1 MNPIIDLH
9 QDLMLY
15 ISQPE
20 LYTDR
25 GQTSFEKIQNNN
37 IKVTVVSA
45 FVVPADGNY
54 TSECMNDL
62 IEKTLKDYVMY
73 CDKNPSFRIIK
84 NKDDLNTI
92 MSTEGLYGLILH
104 IEGLNTFDEITG
116 WDTLERWY
124 ELGLRSIG
132 PLWNINNPF
141 GGGTLDPS
149 LGLSELGKKLI
160 TWCEQKG
167 MLFDFAHMNEKTFW
181 DASQV
186 VSRPI
191 FVSHGNAHALCKNV
205 RNYTDE
211 QIKAIGESGGV
222 IGVFF
227 SKKFVSAD
235 KKPTIDDVLKHVNHI
250 VSLVGENAV
259 AIGSDFGGITSGFAK
274 DLESLDDLKNL
285 ITSLPNDIQSNIS
298 YKNALRII
306 KAHLV

>member
-9 QDLMLY
+9 QDLILY
-15 ISQPE
+15 VSRPE
-20 LYTDR
+20 LYKDT
-25 GQTSFEKIQNNN
+25 GQTSFEKLKNNN

-45 FVVPADGNY
+45 FVVPSDGDY
-54 TSECMNDL
+54 KSDQMNGF
-62 IEKTLKDYVMY
+62 IEKALKDYVMY

-84 NKDDLNTI
+84 NKDDLNTV
-92 MSTEGLYGLILH
+92 MSTEGLCGLILH
-104 IEGLNTFDEITG
+104 IEGLNTFNEITG
-116 WDTLERWY
+116 WDTLEQWY

-167 MLFDFAHMNEKTFW
+167 VLFDFAHMNEKTFW
-181 DASQV
+181 NASQV

-191 FVSHGNAHALCKNV
+191 FVSHGNTSALCKNV

-211 QIKAIGESGGV
+211 QIKVIGESGGV

-227 SKKFVSAD
+227 SKKFISAD
-235 KKPTIDDVLKHVNHI
+235 ENPTIDDVLKHINHI
-250 VSLVGENAV
+250 VTVVGENAV

-274 DLESLDDLKNL
+274 KLESIDDVQNL
-285 ITSLPNDIQSNIS
+285 ITSLPYDIQSKIS
-298 YKNALRII
+298 YENALRII